1 MDIVMPRVQEE
12 PSMALEAPREEE
24 TTLNNYDENE
34 QLSSI
39 PELNES
45 IEVEYPEPEETS
57 NIPNT
62 IPPLHFNP
70 RTSILTIGDNPDTTV
85 IQSYENDITN
95 DMQNQSLIDLLDN
108 EESTINSS
116 IENEISQ
123 TEFQE
128 ILRLQDILLNL
139 LGNYQFEIDNLK
151 KAYKRTQETLID
163 LYQNPTDYN
172 TTFQTAVTLYTAFLY
187 EMEGILQVT
196 NNKITIRPI
205 DETRLTLK
213 WYNLAMLLRSK
224 QLSHSDVIYL
234 TAQSFNNVDQILQ
247 YLSSNPIYW
256 NLIQQTE
263 INIHND
269 ETARRRREQRHIY
282 FRNLNA
288 RRRGTAGRRPA
299 IQ

>member
-1 MDIVMPRVQEE
+1 MHIAMPRIQQE
-12 PSMALEAPREEE
+12 PSMVLEAPREVE
-24 TTLNNYDENE
+24 TTIKENNENE

-45 IEVEYPEPEETS
+45 LEVQYPDSEETT
-57 NIPNT
+57 NVTYQIPA
-62 IPPLHFNP
+62 LRYNP
-70 RTSILTIGDNPDTTV
+70 TTSTFLLGNNSDISI
-85 IQSYENDITN
+85 IQEYENDITN

-116 IENEISQ
+116 LENEISNA
-123 TEFQE
+123 EFQE
-128 ILRLQDILLNL
+128 ILRVQDILLNYI
-139 LGNYQFEIDNLK
+139 GNNQFENNNIK
-151 KAYKRTQETLID
+151 KTYKLTQETLID

-172 TTFQTAVTLYTAFLY
+172 TTFAVATTLYTNFLY
-187 EMEGILQVT
+187 EMENILYVE
-196 NNKITIRPI
+196 NNKIKIKDI

-224 QLSHSDVIYL
+224 QLSHTDVIYL
-234 TAQSFNNVDQILQ
+234 TAQSYNDVTQTLQ
-247 YLSSNPIYW
+247 YLSSNQIFY
-256 NLIQQTE
+256 NLIRQTE
-263 INIHND
+263 LDIHND

-299 IQ
+299 IR

>member
-1 MDIVMPRVQEE
+1 MNIVMPRVQEE
-12 PSMALEAPREEE
+12 PSMVLQAPREEE
-24 TTLNNYDENE
+24 TTINNFDENE

-39 PELNES
+39 PEMNES
-45 IEVEYPEPEETS
+45 LEVEYPEPEETS

-70 RTSILTIGDNPDTTV
+70 RTSILSIGDNPDTTV
-85 IQSYENDITN
+85 IQSYEDDITN

-108 EESTINSS
+108 EQSTIDSS
-116 IENEISQ
+116 THNEISQ
-123 TEFQE
+123 TEFEE
-128 ILRLQDILLNL
+128 ILRIQDILLNL
-139 LGNYQFEIDNLK
+139 LGNYQFENDNLK
-151 KAYKRTQETLID
+151 IAYKLTQETLID

-172 TTFQTAVTLYTAFLY
+172 TTFSIAVSLYTTFLY

-196 NNKITIRPI
+196 NNKITIKSI

-224 QLSHSDVIYL
+224 QLSHSDIIYL
-234 TAQSFNNVDQILQ
+234 TAEAYNDVSLVLQ
-247 YLSSNPIYW
+247 YLSSNSIYY
-256 NLIQQTE
+256 NLIRQTE
-263 INIHND
+263 IDIHND

-282 FRNLNA
+282 FKNLNA

-299 IQ
+299 IP